1 MAFMGYFMRKL
12 TSLIL
17 LVDLL
22 LAALAL
28 VIGHLLRFEGACNL
42 AVITGP
48 SGARLLTFALLAVF
62 SAYFCEMYRWEKSL
76 GRLDLAARTAVSVLM
91 AFFVLSAVYYIIP
104 AAMVGRGVL
113 SFSLLVFGAMQFFAH
128 LGFLAFMQLPA
139 LARRVLV
146 IGVGSLAAT
155 VERVLG
161 EHPGRKS
168 FIGFVQP
175 STEPCTVDETR
186 IVGDVGEI
194 VELVERERVDLLV
207 VALTERRGGLPV
219 RDLLRCKLNGVEII
233 DALSF
238 YEEMTGKLLIEN
250 IQPSWFLYSDG
261 FRVTPFVRFYK
272 RGFDLLLSLVGILL
286 VLPLWPLVALLVK
299 FDSPGPI
306 FFRQTRVGERE
317 KNFTVYKFRTMRQDA
332 EKETGAVW
340 ATQDDPRV
348 TKIGKFLRKSRI
360 DELPQLYNVLKG
372 DMSFVGPRPER
383 PEFVDRL
390 NRKIPYYTK
399 RHFMKPGVTGW
410 AQVCYPYGASDED
423 ALEKLRYDLYYIKNY
438 SLLLD
443 FLIIL
448 ETVKVVAF
456 GRGGR

>member
-1 MAFMGYFMRKL
+1 MRKL
-12 TSLIL
+12 TYIIL

-28 VIGHLLRFEGACNL
+28 MVGHLLRFEGVCNL
-42 AVITGP
+42 GVIAGP
-48 SGARLLTFALLAVF
+48 GGSRLLIFSLLAVF

-76 GRLDLAARTAVSVLM
+76 GRLDLAARTAVSILM
-91 AFFVLSAVYYIIP
+91 AFFVLSAVYYIAP
-104 AAMVGRGVL
+104 EAMVGRGVL
-113 SFSLLVFGAMQFFAH
+113 SFSLLVFGVMQFFAH
-128 LGFLAFMQLPA
+128 LVFLALMELPA
-139 LARRVLV
+139 LARRVLI
-146 IGVGSLAAT
+146 IGVGPLAAT

-161 EHPGRKS
+161 EHPGRQVC
-168 FIGFVQP
+168 IGFVKP
-175 STEPCTVDETR
+175 TTEQCTVDEKR
-186 IVGDVGEI
+186 IVGEVEEI
-194 VELVERERVDLLV
+194 FELVERERADLLV

-219 RDLLRCKLNGVEII
+219 RELLRCKLNGVEIV

-238 YEEMTGKLLIEN
+238 YEATTGKLLIEN

-261 FRVTPFVRFYK
+261 FRVTTFLRFYK
-272 RGFDLLLSLVGILL
+272 RGFDIFLSLLGILL

-299 FDSPGPI
+299 IDSPGTV
-306 FFRQTRVGERE
+306 FFRQVRVGEKE

-340 ATQDDPRV
+340 AVQNDPRV
-348 TKIGKFLRKSRI
+348 TRLGKFLRKSRI

-383 PEFVDRL
+383 PEFVERL
-390 NRKIPYYTK
+390 NRKIPYYGK
-399 RHFMKPGVTGW
+399 RHCMKPGVTGW

-438 SLLLD
+438 SIWLD

>member
-1 MAFMGYFMRKL
+1 MRKL

-17 LVDLL
+17 LVDLA

-28 VIGHLLRFEGACNL
+28 VIGHLLRFDGACNM

-48 SGARLLTFALLAVF
+48 GGARLMIFALFAVF

-76 GRLDLAARTAVSVLM
+76 GRLDLAARTAVSILM
-91 AFFVLSAVYYIIP
+91 AFFVLSAIYYIVP
-104 AAMVGRGVL
+104 GAMVGRGVL

-128 LGFLAFMQLPA
+128 LGFLALMQLPA

-146 IGVGSLAAT
+146 IGVGPLAT
-155 VERVLG
+155 RVERVLA
-161 EHPGRKS
+161 ENPGRQA

-175 STEPCTVDETR
+175 STEQCTVDEKR
-186 IVGDVGEI
+186 IVGDVEEV
-194 VELVERERVDLLV
+194 VELVERERADLLV

-219 RDLLRCKLNGVEII
+219 RDLLRCKLNGVEIL

-238 YEEMTGKLLIEN
+238 YEEKTGKLLIEN

-261 FRVTPFVRFYK
+261 FRITPFLRFYK
-272 RGFDLLLSLVGILL
+272 RGFDILLSLFGIML
-286 VLPLWPLVALLVK
+286 VLPLWPVVALLVK

-306 FFRQTRVGERE
+306 FFRQVRVGERE

-340 ATQDDPRV
+340 AVQDDPRV

-360 DELPQLYNVLKG
+360 DELPQLYNVLMG

-383 PEFVDRL
+383 PEFVERL
-390 NRKIPYYTK
+390 NRKIPYYSK

-438 SLLLD
+438 SLWLD

>member
-1 MAFMGYFMRKL
+1 MRKL
-12 TSLIL
+12 TSIIL
-17 LVDLL
+17 LVDLA

-48 SGARLLTFALLAVF
+48 SGARMLIFALFAVF

-76 GRLDLAARTAVSVLM
+76 GRLDLAARTAVSMLM
-91 AFFVLSAVYYIIP
+91 AFFVLSAVYYIVP

-128 LGFLAFMQLPA
+128 LGFLALMQLPA

-146 IGVGSLAAT
+146 IGVGPLAAT
-155 VERVLG
+155 VERVLA
-161 EHPGRKS
+161 ENPGRKS
-168 FIGFVQP
+168 FIGFVKP
-175 STEPCTVDETR
+175 STEQCTVDEKR
-186 IVGDVGEI
+186 IVGDVEEI
-194 VELVERERVDLLV
+194 VELVERERTDLLV

-219 RDLLRCKLNGVEII
+219 RDLLRCKLNGVDIV

-238 YEEMTGKLLIEN
+238 YEETTGKLLIEN

-261 FRVTPFVRFYK
+261 FRVTPFLRFYK
-272 RGFDLLLSLVGILL
+272 RGFDLLLSLFGILL
-286 VLPLWPLVALLVK
+286 VLPLWPVVAILVK

-317 KNFTVYKFRTMRQDA
+317 KDFTVYKFRTMRQDA

>member
-1 MAFMGYFMRKL
+1 MGHSMRKL
-12 TSLIL
+12 TSIIL

-28 VIGHLLRFEGACNL
+28 IVGHLLRFEGACNV

-48 SGARLLTFALLAVF
+48 GGTRLMIFALFAVF

-104 AAMVGRGVL
+104 LAMVGRGVL
-113 SFSLLVFGAMQFFAH
+113 SFSLLVFGAMQFCAH
-128 LGFLAFMQLPA
+128 LVFLALMELPA

-146 IGVGSLAAT
+146 IGVGPLATT
-155 VERVLG
+155 VERVLT
-161 EHPGRKS
+161 ENPGRQA

-175 STEPCTVDETR
+175 TTEQCTIDETR
-186 IVGDVGEI
+186 IVGDVEEV
-194 VELVERERVDLLV
+194 VELVERERIDLLV

-238 YEEMTGKLLIEN
+238 YEETTGKLLIEN

-261 FRVTPFVRFYK
+261 FRVTPFLRFYK
-272 RGFDLLLSLVGILL
+272 RAFDIFLSLVGILL
-286 VLPLWPLVALLVK
+286 VLPLWPLVAILVK
-299 FDSPGPI
+299 FDSPGPV

-348 TKIGKFLRKSRI
+348 TKIGKLLRKSRI
-360 DELPQLYNVLKG
+360 DELPQLYNVLMG

-390 NRKIPYYTK
+390 NRKIPYYSK

-438 SLLLD
+438 SLWLD

>member
-1 MAFMGYFMRKL
+1 MRKL
-12 TSLIL
+12 TYIIL

-28 VIGHLLRFEGACNL
+28 MVGHLLRFEGVCNL
-42 AVITGP
+42 GVIAGP
-48 SGARLLTFALLAVF
+48 GGSRLLIFSLLAVF

-76 GRLDLAARTAVSVLM
+76 GRLDLAARTAVSILM
-91 AFFVLSAVYYIIP
+91 AFFVLSAVYYIAP
-104 AAMVGRGVL
+104 QAMVGRGVL
-113 SFSLLVFGAMQFFAH
+113 SFSLLVFGVMQFFAH
-128 LGFLAFMQLPA
+128 LVFLALMELPA
-139 LARRVLV
+139 LARRVLI
-146 IGVGSLAAT
+146 IGVGPLAAT
-155 VERVLG
+155 VERVMG
-161 EHPGRKS
+161 EHPGRQVC
-168 FIGFVQP
+168 IGFVKP
-175 STEPCTVDETR
+175 TTEQCTVDEKR
-186 IVGDVGEI
+186 IVGEVEEI
-194 VELVERERVDLLV
+194 VELVERERADLLV

-219 RDLLRCKLNGVEII
+219 RELLRCKLNGVEIV

-238 YEEMTGKLLIEN
+238 YEATTGKLLIEN
-250 IQPSWFLYSDG
+250 IQPSWFLYSEG
-261 FRVTPFVRFYK
+261 FRITTFLRFYK
-272 RGFDLLLSLVGILL
+272 RGFDIFLSLLGILL

-299 FDSPGPI
+299 IDSPGPV
-306 FFRQTRVGERE
+306 FFRQVRVGEKE
-317 KNFTVYKFRTMRQDA
+317 KDFTVYKFRTMRQDA

-340 ATQDDPRV
+340 ATQNDPRV
-348 TKIGKFLRKSRI
+348 TRLGKFLRKSRI

-383 PEFVDRL
+383 PEFVERL
-390 NRKIPYYTK
+390 NQKIPYYGK
-399 RHFMKPGVTGW
+399 RHCMKPGVTGW

-438 SLLLD
+438 SIWLD

>member
-1 MAFMGYFMRKL
+1 MRKL

-17 LVDLL
+17 LVDLA

-28 VIGHLLRFEGACNL
+28 IVGHLLRFDGACNM

-48 SGARLLTFALLAVF
+48 GGARLMIFALFAVF

-76 GRLDLAARTAVSVLM
+76 GRLDLAARTAVSILM
-91 AFFVLSAVYYIIP
+91 AFFVLSAVYYIVP
-104 AAMVGRGVL
+104 GAMVGRGVL
-113 SFSLLVFGAMQFFAH
+113 SFSLLVFGGTQFFAH
-128 LGFLAFMQLPA
+128 LGFLALMQLPA

-146 IGVGSLAAT
+146 IGVGPLAAR
-155 VERVLG
+155 VERVLV
-161 EHPGRKS
+161 ENPGRQA

-175 STEPCTVDETR
+175 STEQCTIDEKR
-186 IVGDVGEI
+186 IVGDVEEI
-194 VELVERERVDLLV
+194 VELVERERADLLV

-219 RDLLRCKLNGVEII
+219 RDLLRCKLNGVEIL

-238 YEEMTGKLLIEN
+238 YEEKTGKLLIEN

-261 FRVTPFVRFYK
+261 FRITPFLRFYK
-272 RGFDLLLSLVGILL
+272 RGFDILLSLFGIML
-286 VLPLWPLVALLVK
+286 VLPLWPVVALLVK

-306 FFRQTRVGERE
+306 FFRQIRVGERE

-340 ATQDDPRV
+340 AVQDDPRV

-360 DELPQLYNVLKG
+360 DELPQLYNVLMG

-383 PEFVDRL
+383 PEFVERL
-390 NRKIPYYTK
+390 NRKIPYYSK

-438 SLLLD
+438 SLWLD